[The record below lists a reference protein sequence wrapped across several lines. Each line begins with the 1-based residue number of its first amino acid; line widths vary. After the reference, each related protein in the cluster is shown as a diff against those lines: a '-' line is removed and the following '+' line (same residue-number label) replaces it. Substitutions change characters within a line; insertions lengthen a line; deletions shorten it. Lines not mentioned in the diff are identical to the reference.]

1 MFSFL
6 FKDVTGFSPQVLMED
21 FVSQGWV
28 VEKISLGLFSLPVNG
43 FTFVIKPRRFNFVT
57 LSRCFRDGGSCTLQ
71 KGVRKT

>member
-6 FKDVTGFSPQVLMED
+6 FKDITGFSPQVLMED

-43 FTFVIKPRRFNFVT
+43 FTFVIKPV
-57 LSRCFRDGGSCTLQ
+57 S
-71 KGVRKT
+71 